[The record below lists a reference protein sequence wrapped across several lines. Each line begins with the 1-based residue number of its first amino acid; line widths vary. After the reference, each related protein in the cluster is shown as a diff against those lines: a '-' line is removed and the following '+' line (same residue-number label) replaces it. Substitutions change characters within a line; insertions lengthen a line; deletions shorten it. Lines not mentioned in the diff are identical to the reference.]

1 MGRKTHKQTALPK
14 PLPADRQPRQ
24 RSDQKRA
31 ADLERSRERTR
42 AGSDIGKIPPVVNA
56 ERRESCRLD
65 LAAFLAV
72 YFPMSTG
79 LSPFSSDHV
88 RVIRRIE
95 DCILRGGRFTNAV
108 YRGFAKS
115 TISENSL
122 LWGVLYGHRRFGAIF
137 AGEGG
142 LAEKAISSIKLELA
156 ENDLLME
163 DFPEV
168 CHAVRALEGKPQ
180 RCLSQTSNGAKTY
193 IGWAADRVVF
203 PAIDGSAAAGAII
216 MAKGLTGSIL
226 GLRHKAADG
235 KQLRPDFVIVDDPQ
249 TRESAASPMQ
259 CTKRLEILQ
268 KSVVKLAGHTKS
280 IAVVVNATVIQ
291 QEDMVDQ
298 LLDQRKFPAWQG
310 ERIPMVREW
319 SKRHEDLWLG
329 RYREIRNT
337 FATDKVGDQAR
348 AHREANAFYKSN
360 RAEMDEGCVVSW
372 ESCFDPDAELS
383 AIQHAYNALIDDG
396 PDVFASEFQQQP
408 LANAAQQTG
417 LTQADVRALAEEI
430 PRWLVPRGCDTLTAF
445 IDVQESVLYWLVVA
459 WGHQLR
465 GHVVA
470 YGTYPE
476 QTASYY
482 TLRDV
487 KKTLV
492 KAAGGASLEAAIAAG
507 LEQVGGL
514 LLDREFSRESDDAI
528 LRVGQLLIDA
538 NWARS
543 TGVVRDF
550 ARRSRWGP
558 RVLPAHG
565 RFVGASSSMI
575 TDRKPDKGE
584 RVGSNWRTST
594 IGRQRHLLFDTN
606 AWKSLVAARCKLPK
620 ADTQAMTIHSGTH
633 EMLSEQWSAEYPIRV
648 EARGRTV
655 DEWRL
660 VPGRDNHWWDCV
672 IGASVAASYIGI
684 SAIGAEAKPVAAR
697 KVISR
702 EEMAAKRAALMQ
714 RLGR

>member
-1 MGRKTHKQTALPK
+1 VPPDR
-14 PLPADRQPRQ
+14 PARQ
-24 RSDQKRA
+24 RSDKKRA
-31 ADLERSRERTR
+31 LDVERSRERTR
-42 AGSDIGKIPPVVNA
+42 AGSDIGEIPPIVHPA
-56 ERRESCRLD
+56 RRESCRLD
-65 LAAFLAV
+65 LAGFLQV
-72 YFPMSTG
+72 YFPQSTG

-88 RVIRRIE
+88 RVIGRIQ
-95 DCILRGGRFTNAV
+95 DCIIRGGRFTNAV

-156 ENDLLME
+156 ENDFLFE

-180 RCLSQTSNGAKTY
+180 RCLSQTCGGKKTY
-193 IGWAADRVVF
+193 IGWSANRVVF
-203 PAIDGSAAAGAII
+203 PAIAGSVAGGAII
-216 MAKGLTGSIL
+216 TAKGLTGSIL
-226 GLRHKAADG
+226 GLRHKSADG

-249 TRESAASPMQ
+249 TRQSAASPMQ
-259 CTKRLEILQ
+259 CSKRLEILQ
-268 KSVVKLAGHTKS
+268 KSVVKLAGHTKQ

-298 LLDQRKFPAWQG
+298 LLDQKKFPAWQG

-319 SKRHEDLWLG
+319 SKHHEDLWLG
-329 RYREIRNT
+329 KYREIRNT
-337 FATDKVGDQAR
+337 FATDIVGDQAR
-348 AHREANAFYKSN
+348 AHREANKFYADN
-360 RAEMDEGCVVSW
+360 RAAMDEGCVVSW
-372 ESCFDPDAELS
+372 ASCYDPDAEAS

-408 LANAAQQTG
+408 LANSAQQTA
-417 LTQADVRALAEEI
+417 LTQAEVRGRGVPV

-445 IDVQESVLYWLVVA
+445 VDVQEAVLYWLVAA

-476 QTASYY
+476 QAASYY

-487 KKTLV
+487 KKTLA

-507 LEQVGGL
+507 LEAVAADM
-514 LLDREFSRESDDAI
+514 LDREFARENDDAV
-528 LRVGQLLIDA
+528 LRVGQMLIDA

-558 RVLPAHG
+558 RVLPGHG
-565 RFVGASSSMI
+565 RFVGASSSML
-575 TDRKPDKGE
+575 TDKKPDKGE

-594 IGRQRHLLFDTN
+594 IGRQRHILYDTN
-606 AWKSLVAARCKLPK
+606 AWKSLISARCKLPP
-620 ADTQAMTIHSGTH
+620 ADVQSLTVHAGAH
-633 EMLSEQWSAEYPIRV
+633 EMLAEQWSAEYPVRV

-660 VPGRDNHWWDCV
+660 IPGRDNHWWDCV
-672 IGASVAASYIGI
+672 VGAAVAASYIGV
-684 SAIGAEAKPVAAR
+684 SAVGAEARPTAPR
-697 KVISR
+697 KAITR
-702 EEMAAKRAALMQ
+702 EEMAAKRAALMA
-714 RLGR
+714 RMGR

>member
-1 MGRKTHKQTALPK
+1 MARPRSANPLESAERKRL
-14 PLPADRQPRQ
+14 ADV
-24 RSDQKRA
+24 
-31 ADLERSRERTR
+31 ERRRETSRK
-42 AGSDIGKIPPVVNA
+42 GSDIGEIPPVLDA
-56 ERRESCRLD
+56 ARRESCRLD
-65 LAAFLAV
+65 LAAFLQV

-79 LSPFSSDHV
+79 LSPFSADHV
-88 RVIRRIE
+88 RVIARIQ

-156 ENDLLME
+156 ENDLLAE

-180 RCLSQTSNGAKTY
+180 RCLSQTCGGEKTY

-203 PAIDGSAAAGAII
+203 PAIDGSVASGAII

-268 KSVVKLAGHTKS
+268 KSVVKLAGHTKQ

-310 ERIPMVREW
+310 ERIPMVRAW
-319 SKRHEDLWLG
+319 STHHEDLWLG

-348 AHREANAFYKSN
+348 AHREANEFYAAN
-360 RAEMDEGCVVSW
+360 RAAMDDGCLVSW
-372 ESCFDPDAELS
+372 ASCYDPDAEQS

-408 LANAAQQTG
+408 LANQAQQTA
-417 LTQADVRALAEEI
+417 LTQDEVRGRAVEV
-430 PRWLVPRGCDTLTAF
+430 PRWIVPRGIDTLTAF
-445 IDVQESVLYWLVVA
+445 VDVQEAVLYWMVVG

-476 QTASYY
+476 QTAKYY

-492 KAAGGASLEAAIAAG
+492 KVAGGASLEAAIAAG
-507 LEQVGGL
+507 LEAVAAD
-514 LLDREFSRESDDAI
+514 LLDREFARESDDAV

-550 ARRSRWGP
+550 ARRSKWGP

-565 RFVGASSSMI
+565 RFVGASSSML

-594 IGRQRHLLFDTN
+594 IGKQRHVLFDTN
-606 AWKSLVAARCKLPK
+606 AWKSLVAARCKLPPP
-620 ADTQAMTIHSGTH
+620 DTQSLTVHAGTH
-633 EMLSEQWSAEYPIRV
+633 EMLSEQWSAEYPVRV

-660 VPGRDNHWWDCV
+660 IPGRDNHWWDCV
-672 IGASVAASYIGI
+672 VGAAVAASFIGI
-684 SAIGAEAKPVAAR
+684 SAVGAESKPAAAR

-702 EEMAAKRAALMQ
+702 EDMAAKRAKLMQ
-714 RLGR
+714 RLGRA

>member
-1 MGRKTHKQTALPK
+1 VPPDR
-14 PLPADRQPRQ
+14 PARQ
-24 RSDQKRA
+24 RSDEKRA
-31 ADLERSRERTR
+31 LDVERSRERTR
-42 AGSDIGKIPPVVNA
+42 AGSDIGEIPPIVNPA
-56 ERRESCRLD
+56 RRESCRLD
-65 LAAFLAV
+65 LAGFLHV
-72 YFPMSTG
+72 YFPQSTG

-88 RVIRRIE
+88 RVIGRIQ
-95 DCILRGGRFTNAV
+95 DCIIRGGRFTNAV

-180 RCLSQTSNGAKTY
+180 RCLSQTCGGDKTY
-193 IGWAADRVVF
+193 IGWSADRVVF
-203 PAIDGSAAAGAII
+203 PAITGSVAGGAII

-226 GLRHKAADG
+226 GLRHKSADG

-259 CTKRLEILQ
+259 CSKRLEILQ
-268 KSVVKLAGHTKS
+268 KSVVKLAGHTKQ

-298 LLDQRKFPAWQG
+298 LLDQKKFPAWQG

-319 SKRHEDLWLG
+319 SKHHEDLWLG

-337 FATDKVGDQAR
+337 FATDIVGDQAR
-348 AHREANAFYKSN
+348 AHREANKFYADN
-360 RAEMDEGCVVSW
+360 RAAMDEGCVVSW
-372 ESCFDPDAELS
+372 ASCYDPDAELS
-383 AIQHAYNALIDDG
+383 AIHHAYNALIDDG

-408 LANAAQQTG
+408 LANSAQQTA
-417 LTQADVRALAEEI
+417 LTQAEVRGRAVEV

-445 IDVQESVLYWLVVA
+445 VDVQEAVLYWLVAA

-487 KKTLV
+487 KKTLA

-507 LEQVGGL
+507 LEAVAAD
-514 LLDREFSRESDDAI
+514 LLDREFARENDDAV

-558 RVLPAHG
+558 RVLPGHG
-565 RFVGASSSMI
+565 RFVGASSSML
-575 TDRKPDKGE
+575 TDKKPDKGE

-594 IGRQRHLLFDTN
+594 IGRQRHILYDTN
-606 AWKSLVAARCKLPK
+606 AWKSLVSARCKLPP
-620 ADTQAMTIHSGTH
+620 ADVQSLTVHAGAH
-633 EMLSEQWSAEYPIRV
+633 EMLAEQWSAEYPVRV

-660 VPGRDNHWWDCV
+660 IPGRDNHWWDCV
-672 IGASVAASYIGI
+672 VGAAVAASYIGV
-684 SAIGAEAKPVAAR
+684 SAVGAEARPTAPR
-697 KVISR
+697 KTITR
-702 EEMAAKRAALMQ
+702 EEMAAKRAALMAK
-714 RLGR
+714 LGR

>member
-1 MGRKTHKQTALPK
+1 MARPKT
-14 PLPADRQPRQ
+14 ADPVKAAEN
-24 RSDQKRA
+24 KRLA
-31 ADLERSRERTR
+31 MLEASRNRTR
-42 AGSDIGKIPPVVNA
+42 AGSDIGEVPKCVNP
-56 ERRESCRLD
+56 ERRKSCRLN
-65 LAAFLAV
+65 LAGFLEV
-72 YFPMSTG
+72 YFPQSTG
-79 LSPFSSDHV
+79 LSPFSADHV
-88 RVIRRIE
+88 RVIGRIQ

-142 LAEKAISSIKLELA
+142 LAEKAISSIKIELA
-156 ENDLLME
+156 ENDLLFE

-180 RCLSQTSNGAKTY
+180 RCLSQTCGGEKTY
-193 IGWAADRVVF
+193 IGWSADRVVF
-203 PAIDGSAAAGAII
+203 PAIAGSVAGGAII

-226 GLRHKAADG
+226 GLRHKSADG

-259 CTKRLEILQ
+259 CSKRLEILQ
-268 KSVVKLAGHTKS
+268 KSVVKLAGHTKQ

-298 LLDQRKFPAWQG
+298 LLDQKKFPAWQG

-319 SKRHEDLWLG
+319 SKHHEDLWLG
-329 RYREIRNT
+329 KYREIRNT
-337 FATDKVGDQAR
+337 FATDIVGDQAR
-348 AHREANAFYKSN
+348 AHREANQFYADN
-360 RAEMDEGCVVSW
+360 RAAMDDGCVVSW
-372 ESCFDPDAELS
+372 ESCYDPDAEAS

-408 LANAAQQTG
+408 LANSAQQTA
-417 LTQADVRALAEEI
+417 LTQAEVRARAIEV
-430 PRWLVPRGCDTLTAF
+430 PRWIVPRGCDTLTAF
-445 IDVQESVLYWLVVA
+445 VDVQEAVLYWLVGA

-487 KKTLV
+487 KKTLA
-492 KAAGGASLEAAIAAG
+492 KAAGGASLEAAIEAG
-507 LEQVGGL
+507 LEAVAAD
-514 LLDREFSRESDDAI
+514 LLDREFARENDDAV

-565 RFVGASSSMI
+565 RFVGASSSML
-575 TDRKPDKGE
+575 TDKRPDRGE

-594 IGRQRHLLFDTN
+594 IGRQRHVLYDTN
-606 AWKSLVAARCKLPK
+606 AWKSLVSTRCKLQP
-620 ADTQAMTIHSGTH
+620 ADVQSLTVHAGAH
-633 EMLSEQWSAEYPIRV
+633 EMLAEQWSAEYPVRV

-660 VPGRDNHWWDCV
+660 IPGRDNHWWDCV
-672 IGASVAASYIGI
+672 VGAAVAASFIGV
-684 SAIGAEAKPVAAR
+684 SAVGAEARPTAPRKTITREGMAAR
-697 KVISR
+697 R
-702 EEMAAKRAALMQ
+702 AELMARM
-714 RLGR
+714 GR